1 MSDRRD
7 STEDSHHLPTEV
19 TVAGVAVLLTISGPD
34 RPGVS
39 RTFFSTMA
47 TLPVLVLDVEQV
59 VTSGQLILASLMV
72 PDPSAHSSAI
82 EVERTL
88 SVIEQTAMRVVTG
101 MGLSLTHER
110 RPTSEGVGPVS
121 ETHVTILGAPL
132 RPRALAIVAS
142 TIALCG
148 GNIESIERLA
158 AYPVTA
164 IELHV
169 SGAEHQQ
176 LRSRLSVEAAAAGVD
191 VAVQQ
196 AGLHRRAKRLVVMD
210 VDSTLIQGEVIE
222 MLAAHAGCETE
233 VAEITEAAMR
243 GDIDFADSL
252 RRRVSLLAG
261 LDASALDRVADEVVL
276 APGARTLVSTLKSL
290 GYRCG
295 IVSGGFDVVTDR
307 LETDLGLDFSLA
319 NRLDVVD
326 GRLTGQVLEPVVD
339 RAAKAA
345 ALRSFAAQSGVPL
358 AQTVAIGDGA
368 NDLDMLEAAG
378 LGIAF
383 NAKPDVRQ
391 AADTAV
397 NVPYLDTILF
407 LLGITGDEVHAIA
420 EEDNA
425 PTSASHDDVDE

>member
-1 MSDRRD
+1 MSDRNA
-7 STEDSHHLPTEV
+7 TPTAASHIPTEV
-19 TVAGVAVLLTISGPD
+19 TVAGTAVLLTISGPD

-39 RTFFSTMA
+39 RTFFSTMS
-47 TLPVLVLDVEQV
+47 TLPVIVLDVEQV
-59 VTSGQLILASLMV
+59 VTSGQLILASVMV
-72 PDPSAHSSAI
+72 PDPAVHDSK
-82 EVERTL
+82 VQTERTL
-88 SVIEQTAMRVVTG
+88 SAIEQTAMRVVTG

-110 RPTSEGVGPVS
+110 RPAAEGVG
-121 ETHVTILGAPL
+121 ELAATHVTILGSPL
-132 RPRALAIVAS
+132 RPGALAIAAS

-148 GNIESIERLA
+148 GNIENIERLA

-169 SGAEHQQ
+169 SGADHQL
-176 LRSRLSVEAAAAGVD
+176 LRTQLSVEAAAASID
-191 VAVQQ
+191 VAVQP

-222 MLAAHAGCETE
+222 MLAAHAGCEQE
-233 VAEITEAAMR
+233 VAQITEAAMR
-243 GDIDFADSL
+243 GEFDFEESL
-252 RRRVSLLAG
+252 RRRVRLLAG
-261 LDASALDRVADEVVL
+261 LTADSLDQVARDVVL
-276 APGARTLVSTLKSL
+276 TPGARTLVRTLRRL

-307 LETDLGLDFSLA
+307 LKAELGFDFSLA
-319 NRLDVVD
+319 NRLEVSD
-326 GRLTGQVLEPVVD
+326 GRLTGEVLDPIVD

-345 ALRSFAAQSGVPL
+345 ALRRFATEAGVPL

-378 LGIAF
+378 LGVAF
-383 NAKPDVRQ
+383 NAKPLVRQ

-407 LLGITGDEVHAIA
+407 LLGISRDEIDAMAGDIA
-420 EEDNA
+420 
-425 PTSASHDDVDE
+425 

>member
-1 MSDRRD
+1 M
-7 STEDSHHLPTEV
+7 TELRLAAEEPSHIPTEV
-19 TVAGVAVLLTISGPD
+19 TVSGTAVLLTISGPD

-47 TLPVLVLDVEQV
+47 TLPILVLDVEQV
-59 VTSGQLILASLMV
+59 VTSGQLILASVMV
-72 PDPSAHSSAI
+72 PDPAAHDTEAQTEHTLSAI
-82 EVERTL
+82 EQV
-88 SVIEQTAMRVVTG
+88 AMRVVTG

-110 RPTSEGVGPVS
+110 RLASDGAAHAAQ
-121 ETHVTILGAPL
+121 THVTILGAPL
-132 RPRALAIVAS
+132 RPGALAIAAS

-148 GNIESIERLA
+148 GNIENIERLA

-169 SGAEHQQ
+169 SGAEHQL
-176 LRSRLSVEAAAAGVD
+176 LRSRLAVEAATAGID
-191 VAVQQ
+191 VAVQP

-222 MLAAHAGCETE
+222 MLAAHAGCESE
-233 VAEITEAAMR
+233 VAEITQAAMR
-243 GDIDFADSL
+243 GEFDFTESL
-252 RRRVSLLAG
+252 RRRVRLLTG
-261 LDASALDRVADEVVL
+261 LDEAALGEVARDVVL
-276 APGARTLVSTLKSL
+276 SPGARTLVHTLRTL
-290 GYRCG
+290 GYQCG

-307 LETDLGLDFSLA
+307 LREELGFDFSLA
-319 NRLDVVD
+319 NRLEVID
-326 GRLTGQVLEPVVD
+326 GRLTGEVLDPVVD
-339 RAAKAA
+339 RAAKAQ
-345 ALRSFAAQSGVPL
+345 ALRSFAAQVGVPL

-383 NAKPDVRQ
+383 NAKPLVRE

-407 LLGITGDEVHAIA
+407 LMGISRDEVDAMANEAAGSALDRRA
-420 EEDNA
+420 ER
-425 PTSASHDDVDE
+425 